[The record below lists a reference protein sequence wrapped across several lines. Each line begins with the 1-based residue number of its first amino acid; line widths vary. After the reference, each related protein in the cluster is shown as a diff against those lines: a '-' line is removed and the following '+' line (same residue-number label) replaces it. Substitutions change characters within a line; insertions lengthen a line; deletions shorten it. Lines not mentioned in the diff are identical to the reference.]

1 MNIALSIEHLHG
13 KKTGV
18 GQYGFN
24 LALNLA
30 EIDNIN
36 NYFLFSPSPLEKGDV
51 DRLSEYPNIK
61 VLDRNVLEKFIP
73 NDVILIPLWLHFY
86 LPYLCKK
93 TGVDLYFN
101 TGSIWPLL
109 PFRFA
114 KRQLV
119 FIHDV
124 IPLLFPECYYRHT
137 LYYYRLSRAIHLN
150 CYDEILV
157 NSHTTKRDLVKHLK
171 VPGKRISVTLLGK
184 DEHFTKT
191 NDAYRNQ
198 MVREKYGLPESY
210 LLFTGTL
217 EPRKNI
223 TNLLKAYAKGRAR
236 ESLKLVITGKKG
248 WLYEEIFETVQKLN
262 LDERVVFTGFVGD
275 DDLPF
280 IYSMARVFVYP
291 SLYEGFGL
299 PVLEAMACGVP
310 VITSNV
316 PSLVEVVGEAA
327 VLVNPLDVEALAQ
340 SIDEVVFNH
349 VTHDRLCQ
357 ASLVRAQNFTW
368 EKTAQETL
376 KVLLS

>member
-1 MNIALSIEHLHG
+1 MNIGLSIEHLHG

-24 LALNLA
+24 IALNLA
-30 EIDNIN
+30 KIDNIN

-73 NDVILIPLWLHFY
+73 NDIILIPLWLHFC

-93 TGVDLYFN
+93 TGVDLYVN

-124 IPLLFPECYYRHT
+124 IPLLFPECYYKHS
-137 LYYYRLSRAIHLN
+137 LYYYRLSRAIHLKT
-150 CYDEILV
+150 YDEILV
-157 NSHTTKRDLVKHLK
+157 NSETTKRDFVHHLGVHDK
-171 VPGKRISVTLLGK
+171 QISVTPLGK
-184 DEHFTKT
+184 DDRFMRMDDISK
-191 NDAYRNQ
+191 NQ
-198 MVREKYGLPESY
+198 RVREKYSLPESY

-223 TNLLKAYAKGRAR
+223 TGLLEAYGNARAR

-248 WLYEEIFETVQKLN
+248 WLYEEIFETFER
-262 LDERVVFTGFVGD
+262 LDLKERVVFTGFVDD
-275 DDLPF
+275 DDLPS
-280 IYSMARVFVYP
+280 IYSMAKVFVYP
-291 SLYEGFGL
+291 SHYEGFGL

-316 PSLVEVVGEAA
+316 SSLVEVTGEAA
-327 VLVNPLDVEALAQ
+327 ILVDPLDVAALTR

-349 VTHDRLCQ
+349 ATHDRLCQ
-357 ASLVRAQNFTW
+357 ASVVRAQNFTW

-376 KVLLS
+376 KVLSK

>member
-30 EIDNIN
+30 KIDNNN

-93 TGVDLYFN
+93 FGVDVYFN

-124 IPLLFPECYYRHT
+124 IPLLFPECYYKHT

-157 NSHTTKRDLVKHLK
+157 NSETTKKDLIMHLG
-171 VPGKRISVTLLGK
+171 VPEELITVTLLGI
-184 DEHFTKT
+184 DDRFVPL
-191 NDAYRNQ
+191 NDQSRNQ
-198 MVREKYGLPESY
+198 RVKEKFNLPESY
-210 LLFTGTL
+210 LLFAGTL

-223 TNLLKAYAKGRAR
+223 PRLLEAYSRGRAG
-236 ESLKLVITGKKG
+236 EVFKLVITGKKG
-248 WLYEEIFETVQKLN
+248 WLYREVFETIRR
-262 LDERVVFTGFVGD
+262 LDLQEKVVFTGFVD
-275 DDLPF
+275 DEDLPSL
-280 IYSMARVFVYP
+280 YSMAKVFIYP

-316 PSLVEVVGEAA
+316 SSLVEVVGEAA